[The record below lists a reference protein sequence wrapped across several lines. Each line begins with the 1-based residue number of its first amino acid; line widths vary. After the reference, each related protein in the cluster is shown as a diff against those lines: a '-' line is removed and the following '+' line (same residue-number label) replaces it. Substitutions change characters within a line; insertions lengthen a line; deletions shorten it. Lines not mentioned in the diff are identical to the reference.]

1 MNLGALNERTD
12 ELLRRVAQQALGKA
26 TFTAS
31 GSTTSLPNF
40 DLEPAAKSLVPVL
53 TPLRNTT
60 PRVKG
65 DGGNATNWN
74 AITGLNVTNLSLGIS
89 EGKRGG
95 EMQVTTQAFTAPYAV
110 IGMDASVNFEAQ
122 EAGEGYDDIEARAT
136 LNLLRAVM
144 IGEEKLILGGNRS
157 LALAAPAAPA
167 LTSQA
172 TGGSIGAG
180 TFQIWCAALTLE
192 GFLASSISGGIPTS
206 VTRNN
211 LDGSTSVYGGGSS
224 NISAASNS
232 VTLSGSTNQ
241 VSATV
246 AAKRGAVGYAWFFGT
261 SAATATL
268 VAITTVNAVSLTS
281 TAGAGT
287 QTASNITADNSQ
299 NALVFDG
306 LLAFAGNPSNNSYYK
321 TMDNTPLTSDGAAGI
336 NEIDAALQSLYDNYR
351 LGPNVILVSSQ
362 EARNINK
369 KVIANSGAP
378 LVRFTKPADDGNM
391 SVVAGTEV
399 RAYFNKFTG
408 QVLPLVTHP
417 NLPAG
422 TLLGVTTELPYPLPD
437 ISNVFR
443 IKTRREYYEVRW
455 PVTTRRYDHGVYATE
470 LMQHYAPFSM
480 FLIQNI
486 QNG

>member
-1 MNLGALNERTD
+1 
-12 ELLRRVAQQALGKA
+12 
-26 TFTAS
+26 
-31 GSTTSLPNF
+31 
-40 DLEPAAKSLVPVL
+40 
-53 TPLRNTT
+53 
-60 PRVKG
+60 
-65 DGGNATNWN
+65 
-74 AITGLNVTNLSLGIS
+74 
-89 EGKRGG
+89 
-95 EMQVTTQAFTAPYAV
+95 
-110 IGMDASVNFEAQ
+110 
-122 EAGEGYDDIEARAT
+122 
-136 LNLLRAVM
+136 
-144 IGEEKLILGGNRS
+144 
-157 LALAAPAAPA
+157 
-167 LTSQA
+167 
-172 TGGSIGAG
+172 
-180 TFQIWCAALTLE
+180 
-192 GFLASSISGGIPTS
+192 
-206 VTRNN
+206 
-211 LDGSTSVYGGGSS
+211 
-224 NISAASNS
+224 
-232 VTLSGSTNQ
+232 
-241 VSATV
+241 
-246 AAKRGAVGYAWFFGT
+246 
-261 SAATATL
+261 

-299 NALVFDG
+299 NALIFDG
-306 LLAFAGNPSNNSYYK
+306 LLTYAGNASNNSYYK

-443 IKTRREYYEVRW
+443 VKTRREYYEVRW
-455 PVTTRRYDHGVYATE
+455 PVTTRRYDHGVYTTE
-470 LMQHYAPFSM
+470 LLQHYAPFSM